1 MESEKEGYTGDF
13 MGGDKRRKDA
23 NWFKGTHFVLGE
35 DQTRIMKSQ
44 THSQFRPPMN
54 VNNGAGTYDAKSMTR
69 THFLLGNEK
78 SLGITTANASY
89 QLPSA
94 DFQPSTLDDRTK
106 AELKRSHFNL
116 GGEVFGR
123 YATTNK
129 MDYVPKAGSG
139 GDKDG
144 QEERKARMRRHNFNF
159 GKEGTEFVSTNNAVF
174 QDYSGLGAA
183 NMSKKS
189 GSEIGK
195 THFRLGGESAPMRTV
210 NQAEYREKSGAVTG
224 KTNNSIAFQ

>member
-1 MESEKEGYTGDF
+1 
-13 MGGDKRRKDA
+13 
-23 NWFKGTHFVLGE
+23 
-35 DQTRIMKSQ
+35 
-44 THSQFRPPMN
+44 
-54 VNNGAGTYDAKSMTR
+54 MTR

-78 SLGITTANASY
+78 NLGITTANASY
-89 QLPSA
+89 QNPSA
-94 DFQPSTLDDRTK
+94 EYQPAALDDRTK
-106 AELKRSHFNL
+106 GELKRSHFNL
-116 GGEVFGR
+116 GGEQFAR

-129 MDYVPKAGSG
+129 MDFVPKAGSG
-139 GDKDG
+139 ADKNG

-195 THFRLGGESAPMRTV
+195 THFTLGGESAPMRTV
-210 NQAEYREKSGAVTG
+210 HQAEFREKSGVTSG
-224 KTNNSIAFQ
+224 KSNNSIAFQ